1 MNFALNYIGDKTAK
15 RAICHFLKK
24 FHFSSNPFY
33 PKPPTLKM
41 TNDYKL
47 GGIGP
52 RHKTQKQMKTRKHE
66 MAQFYREQVQ
76 KIEKEIL
83 AITNNAT
90 DVNFSDEKSAYLVAL
105 IDERKEILDVMFAN
119 AVREV
124 ECIEQVN
131 ELLRKVTQK
140 MCDCVITTRNKVKS
154 KLSKGEPGESIE
166 VEGNIRFVANEE
178 DAVRALPEDEY
189 YGSNFAK
196 VLLVIHRLYEQ
207 GYVRPD
213 YIDSI
218 SSKDLNDDT
227 LSQRLAEMSAYED
240 WQPAAEAFKGLD
252 ICFALHSLSA
262 YHPYSI
268 PDILRMRKFGLMIN
282 IRHRMPTISL

>member
-1 MNFALNYIGDKTAK
+1 
-15 RAICHFLKK
+15 
-24 FHFSSNPFY
+24 
-33 PKPPTLKM
+33 M

-47 GGIGP
+47 GEAALATK
-52 RHKTQKQMKTRKHE
+52 HKKQMKTRKHE

-76 KIEKEIL
+76 KIENEIL
-83 AITNNAT
+83 IITNNAT
-90 DVNFSDEKSAYLVAL
+90 DVNFSDEKGAYLVAL
-105 IDERKEILDVMFAN
+105 INERKEILDVMFTN

-131 ELLRKVTQK
+131 ALLCKVTQK
-140 MCDCVITTRNKVKS
+140 MCDCVISTRNKVKS
-154 KLSKGEPGESIE
+154 KLSKCEPGESIE

-213 YIDSI
+213 YIDSV
-218 SSKDLNDDT
+218 SSKDLNDGT

>member
-1 MNFALNYIGDKTAK
+1 M
-15 RAICHFLKK
+15 
-24 FHFSSNPFY
+24 
-33 PKPPTLKM
+33 
-41 TNDYKL
+41 
-47 GGIGP
+47 P
-52 RHKTQKQMKTRKHE
+52 RHKTQKQMKTRKNE

-76 KIEKEIL
+76 KIENEIL
-83 AITNNAT
+83 SITNNAT
-90 DVNFSDEKSAYLVAL
+90 DVNFSDEKGAYLVAL
-105 IDERKEILDVMFAN
+105 INERKEILDVMFAN

-154 KLSKGEPGESIE
+154 KLSTGEPGESIE

-196 VLLVIHRLYEQ
+196 VLLVIHSLHEQ
-207 GYVRPD
+207 GYVRPG
-213 YIDSI
+213 YIDSV

-282 IRHRMPTISL
+282 IRHKMPTISL

>member
-1 MNFALNYIGDKTAK
+1 MKKLFYETKE
-15 RAICHFLKK
+15 FLKEK
-24 FHFSSNPFY
+24 V
-33 PKPPTLKM
+33 
-41 TNDYKL
+41 
-47 GGIGP
+47 
-52 RHKTQKQMKTRKHE
+52 E
-66 MAQFYREQVQ
+66 
-76 KIEKEIL
+76 KIESEIL
-83 AITNNAT
+83 TLT
-90 DVNFSDEKSAYLVAL
+90 DDGAACCVSDDKGAYLVAL
-105 IDERKEILDVMFAN
+105 INERKEILDVMFAN

-131 ELLRKVTQK
+131 ELLCKVTQK

-154 KLSKGEPGESIE
+154 KLSTGEPGESIE

-196 VLLVIHRLYEQ
+196 VLLVIHSLHEQ

-213 YIDSI
+213 YIDSV

-282 IRHRMPTISL
+282 IRHKMPTISL